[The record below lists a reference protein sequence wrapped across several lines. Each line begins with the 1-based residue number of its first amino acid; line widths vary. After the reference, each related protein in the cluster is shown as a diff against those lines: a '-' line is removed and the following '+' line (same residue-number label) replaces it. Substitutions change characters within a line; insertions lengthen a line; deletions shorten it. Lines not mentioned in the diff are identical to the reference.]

1 MEDEKMYFIAPGN
14 SDFFQKKKRLEMI
27 LYSLRKR
34 FNPHTREISEGG
46 RIKANEP
53 CVDWFV
59 QCVLHH
65 GIQV

>member
-1 MEDEKMYFIAPGN
+1 
-14 SDFFQKKKRLEMI
+14 MI

-34 FNPHTREISEGG
+34 FNPHTREISKGG